1 MSHKNKVAVILSGCG
16 VYDGAEIHEAT
27 LTLLALD
34 LLGVKAVP
42 AAPDIPQAKVVN
54 HAIGKDVPGENRNVL
69 VESARIAR
77 GDIRQVSELDVDDLD
92 AAILPGGFG
101 AALNL
106 SDFATAGA
114 DVTVE
119 RTVSDFLG
127 RMHKAGKPIAAL
139 CISPPI
145 LARVLKDAGVE
156 GASLTI
162 GNDPGAAG
170 GINALG
176 QQHVDCTPD
185 SFVVDE
191 ANLVV
196 SCPCYMLAGSI
207 GELWKGI
214 EGTVARLVEMMGKVQ
229 A

>member
-1 MSHKNKVAVILSGCG
+1 MAEKKRIAVILSGCG
-16 VYDGAEIHEAT
+16 VYDGAEIHEST

-34 LLGVKAVP
+34 LFGAQAVC
-42 AAPDIPQAKVVN
+42 AAPDIPQFKVVN
-54 HAIGKDVPGENRNVL
+54 HAIGKDVEGESRNVL
-69 VESARIAR
+69 AESARIAR
-77 GDIRQVSELDVDDLD
+77 GDIRQVSELDVGALD
-92 AAILPGGFG
+92 GVILPGGFG

-114 DVTVE
+114 DITVE
-119 RTVSDFLG
+119 RTVSDFLT
-127 RMHKAGKPIAAL
+127 RMHAAGKPLAAL
-139 CISPPI
+139 CIAPPI
-145 LARVLKDAGVE
+145 LAKILKDAGVT

-170 GINALG
+170 GVNAIG
-176 QQHVDCTPD
+176 HKHVACTPD

-191 ANLVV
+191 ANRVV

-214 EGTVARLVEMMGKVQ
+214 EATVKKLLDMV
-229 A
+229 